1 MPRASVLIFG
11 LAAAVAIGGLV
22 YRATLRDETVA
33 PATPDAVMQP
43 ADAGTIANKWQWEN
57 FAKAQKPGTDAGD
70 SEAATPRP
78 SDEAPYDAMTVYKV
92 LQSIRL
98 DENGH
103 VVPDQAA
110 LQALERGY
118 SDLGPDVSPQ
128 DMSGLQELIRVG
140 LPGPAGEEAARILED
155 YFRFR
160 AAETEFNQLRMA
172 QADQTGPVA
181 GQLPMLRRHEE
192 LMELRRSY
200 LGKEV
205 ADGLYAVEDAQAR
218 HMLAAIA
225 IEQDAD
231 LTADE
236 KQAQRNALQARL
248 NDRLLALGQ
257 LAPEEA
263 AAEQVQRL
271 RESGASSA
279 DIQST
284 RVDILGAQGAR
295 EMAAAD
301 REEAQWQ
308 RRFNGFWQARRY
320 VMQAGLDDVERE
332 RQIEQ
337 LLAQYFSP
345 AERDRARAT
354 SLDWQAREAN

>member
-1 MPRASVLIFG
+1 MPRASVVIFG
-11 LAAAVAIGGLV
+11 LAAAAVVGGLV
-22 YRATLRDETVA
+22 YRAMLRNETAA
-33 PATPDAVMQP
+33 PTTSRAVIQP
-43 ADAGTIANKWQWEN
+43 TNAGTIAAKWQWEN
-57 FAKAQKPGTDAGD
+57 FTKSRTPATDTGN
-70 SEAATPRP
+70 SQATQPRS
-78 SDEAPYDAMTVYKV
+78 SDEMPYDAATVYTV

-118 SDLGPDVSPQ
+118 RDLGSDLSPQ
-128 DMSGLQELIRVG
+128 NMAELQELIRVG
-140 LPGPAGEEAARILED
+140 LPGPAGEEAARVLED

-160 AAETEFNQLRMA
+160 AAEAELNQLRMA
-172 QADQTGPVA
+172 QADQTGPMK

-225 IEQDAD
+225 IQQDAD
-231 LTADE
+231 LTAEE
-236 KQAQRNALQARL
+236 KQAQQSALQARL

-257 LAPEEA
+257 LEPEEA

-284 RVDILGAQGAR
+284 RVDILGAEGAR

-320 VMQAGLDDVERE
+320 VMQAGLDEAERE

-345 AERDRARAT
+345 AERDRARTT
-354 SLDWQAREAN
+354 SFDWQAREAN